1 MWIKILK
8 TGETASIMTQIPENL
23 PEDKFRA
30 LVQIVEILR
39 SPDGCPWDRKQT
51 HKSLLPHLLEEAHE
65 VVESVDE
72 ENWDELK
79 KELGDLLMHVVFQA
93 SMSKDEE
100 LFNIDEVLQSVIEK
114 LVRRHPHVFGESD
127 VEDADEVVK
136 NWEQIKM
143 EEGRTSVIEGVPKA
157 LSGLIRAHRLQQKAA
172 QVGFDWDNIDPVW
185 DKVHEELDE
194 LKEVMK
200 SGESER
206 VEEEFGDLLFTLVNL
221 SRFMKIN
228 PEDAL
233 RHSTNKFIRRFHA
246 IEQRVQDQDLDMNSM
261 SLEELDEHWNEI
273 KLTEKQD

>member
-1 MWIKILK
+1 MNILK
-8 TGETASIMTQIPENL
+8 TGETASIMTRIPENL

-39 SPDGCPWDRKQT
+39 SPEGCPWDRKQT

-100 LFNIDEVLQSVIEK
+100 LFDIDEVLQSVIEK
-114 LVRRHPHVFGESD
+114 LVRRHPHVFGDSD

-172 QVGFDWDNIDPVW
+172 QVGFDWDSMDPVW

-200 SGESER
+200 SGEAEL

-228 PEDAL
+228 PENAL
-233 RHSTNKFIRRFHA
+233 RHSTNKFIRRFQA
-246 IEQRVQDQDLDMNSM
+246 IEQRVQDQDLDMHSM

>member
-1 MWIKILK
+1 MKILK
-8 TGETASIMTQIPENL
+8 ANKTDFIMTQIPDNL
-23 PEDKFRA
+23 PDDKFRA

-39 SPDGCPWDRKQT
+39 SPEGCPWDRKQT

-93 SMSKDEE
+93 SMSKDDD
-100 LFNIDEVLQSVIEK
+100 LFDIDEVLQSVIEK

-127 VEDADEVVK
+127 VKDADEVVK

-143 EEGRTSVIEGVPKA
+143 EEGRKSVIDGVPKA

-172 QVGFDWDNIDPVW
+172 QVGFDWDEINPVW
-185 DKVHEELDE
+185 DKVYEELDE
-194 LKEVMK
+194 LKEVMQ
-200 SGESER
+200 SGESEL
-206 VEEEFGDLLFTLVNL
+206 VHEEFGDLLFTLVNL

-233 RHSTNKFIRRFHA
+233 RHSTNKFIRRFQA
-246 IEQRVQDQDLDMNSM
+246 VEKRVEDQDLDMNSM
-261 SLEELDEHWNEI
+261 SLQELDEHWNEI
-273 KLTEKQD
+273 KLTEKPE